1 MKKIILNFENL
12 IKKFFFP
19 FFKTKDIKELFRI
32 LEKDKKGDKEV
43 AMFVGG
49 CVRNFLTS
57 KKIQDIDIATV
68 FSPEKLKEKFRNSK
82 FKVIDTGIEHGSVTI
97 VSEKNKF
104 EITTLRKD
112 VKTDGRHAEIQIIDD
127 WQEDSNRRDF
137 TINAIY
143 MNKNGK
149 IYDPQQGVNDLN
161 NNVIKFIGDP
171 QQRIEEDFLRIVR
184 FLRFSTQYESSVEKS
199 TIQAIKLNIAGIK
212 NLSKE
217 RIIIELY
224 KILELNN
231 FYKIIHNEELLS
243 IFKLIFPEF
252 KNIYRLKNYY
262 LLKDFIKKD
271 IILFLAVL
279 IMDATND
286 YEYFFHKYKISNKI
300 KDNLIILNRG
310 YKNFQA
316 NKDFFKKDVKSNL
329 YKYSQKNM
337 AILYTLNILDKKK
350 ITSLDINLFKE
361 LSKMSLPKFP
371 YDGKSLINRGMKEGK
386 SFGIILKEAEKL
398 WLANNFNITNKDL
411 DSIVNKHAK

>member
-68 FSPEKLKEKFRNSK
+68 FSPEKLKEKFINSK

-279 IMDATND
+279 IMDETND

-316 NKDFFKKDVKSNL
+316 NKDFFKKEIKSNL

-337 AILYTLNILDKKK
+337 AILYALNILDKKK
-350 ITSLDINLFKE
+350 ISSLDINLFKE

-386 SFGIILKEAEKL
+386 NFGIILKEAEQL